1 MLKKLIVGALAAIV
15 VTAVGVSVYNALAGS
30 IPQKTAQVQSAA
42 VTTQA
47 TTATTAQGLG
57 QGNGPA
63 WQSNKNENQVAIQET
78 SQGSQANLANSNQAG
93 QGNGT
98 TQGQGQGYRGGGR
111 GGNNANTS
119 QAGTGIPAPQNGFQE
134 WVTLSGTV
142 SSYVPPNFTLLI
154 SDGQSIEAQLGNLSY
169 VSSLGLELQEGQQV
183 SLTGYYD
190 PSGSLAV
197 GQITLTDSGQTFEL
211 RDELGRPLWAGGPS
225 R

>member
-1 MLKKLIVGALAAIV
+1 MLKKLIVGALSAIV
-15 VTAVGVSVYNALAGS
+15 VAAIGVSVYNALAGS
-30 IPQKTAQVQSAA
+30 SPQAVVEAQPTAVSE
-42 VTTQA
+42 QA
-47 TTATTAQGLG
+47 TTTTAAQGLG

-63 WQSNKNENQVAIQET
+63 WQSNNNGNQAANQGT
-78 SQGSQANLANSNQAG
+78 SQGSQANLANSNLAG
-93 QGNGT
+93 QMNGAA
-98 TQGQGQGYRGGGR
+98 QGQGRGYRGGGR
-111 GGNNANTS
+111 GGNNANAS

-142 SSYVPPNFTLLI
+142 SSYVPPNFTLLT

-169 VSSLGLELQEGQQV
+169 VTSLGLELQEVQQV

-197 GQITLTDSGQTFEL
+197 GQITLSDSGQTFEL
-211 RDELGRPLWAGGPS
+211 RDELGRPMWAGGPS